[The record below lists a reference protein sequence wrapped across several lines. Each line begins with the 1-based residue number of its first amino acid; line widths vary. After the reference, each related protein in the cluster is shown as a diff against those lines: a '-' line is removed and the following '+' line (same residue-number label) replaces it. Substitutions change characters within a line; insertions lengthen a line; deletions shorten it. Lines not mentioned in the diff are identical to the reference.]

1 MQAFSSKIYQI
12 YEFSISFAKL
22 EIAKVCACC
31 IIDPNSSCYALVSI
45 IKV

>member
-1 MQAFSSKIYQI
+1 MQVFSSKIYQI
-12 YEFSISFAKL
+12 YDIRISFVKL